1 MMKTTTVAQMLIRGL
16 GLLLI
21 ILGIIIWTGK
31 AEGITPLHRFLG
43 IVIVLALWTLA
54 YVASRSGVGVGIIA
68 LAVIWGLVAPILGL
82 SQEHVLTGNGH
93 WIIQILHLL
102 IGLGIIVLGERLA
115 MLIKGGAQP
124 RPASPL
130 GSASPASA
138 G

>member
-1 MMKTTTVAQMLIRGL
+1 MKKVTTVAQALIRGL

-31 AEGITPLHRFLG
+31 SDGIIPLHRFLG

-54 YVASRSGVGVGIIA
+54 YVASRSGVSAGLIA
-68 LAVIWGLVAPILGL
+68 LAVAWGLVAPILGL

-102 IGLGIIVLGERLA
+102 IGLGVIALGEMLA
-115 MLIKGGAQP
+115 LRIKGIARS
-124 RPASPL
+124 RPANSL
-130 GSASPASA
+130 GSPSPAPA
-138 G
+138 

>member
-1 MMKTTTVAQMLIRGL
+1 MKKATTVAQALIRGL

-31 AEGITPLHRFLG
+31 ADGIIPLHRFLG

-54 YVASRSGVGVGIIA
+54 YVASRSGVAVGIIA

-102 IGLGIIVLGERLA
+102 IGLGIIALGERLA
-115 MLIKGGAQP
+115 MLIKGGTRP